1 MKSLCLALFVC
12 ALFTQVQAALVT
24 KTISYRQGDTE
35 LRGYLAY
42 DDSVTSDKKV
52 PGVVVFPEWWGLTDF
67 EKGRADAL
75 AKLGYVAFVADMY
88 GDGVSVPP
96 TDHDKAQQ
104 LMTAVAGKPSMGE
117 RAQAA
122 YDQLIKTGLVDDS
135 KVAAIGFCFG
145 GACSQVLAY
154 SGARLKGIVSFHGGL
169 IPASAEAAKKNQAKF
184 LILQGELDPRVPEAA
199 RTAFI
204 KSMDEG
210 KFDYQFLS
218 YSGAVHAFMNPMAD
232 KARAAGLDGVGYDP
246 EVATRA
252 WAQMQLFFKEIF
264 GQPSQGT

>member
-1 MKSLCLALFVC
+1 MKSLCLALFV
-12 ALFTQVQAALVT
+12 AAMLTQVQAALVT
-24 KTISYRQGDTE
+24 KTISYRQGETE

-42 DDSVTSDKKV
+42 DDSVTSDKKA
-52 PGVVVFPEWWGLTDF
+52 PGVLVFPEWWGMSSF
-67 EKGRADAL
+67 VKGRADAL
-75 AKLGYVAFVADMY
+75 AKLGYVAFAADMY
-88 GDGVSVPP
+88 GDGQVT
-96 TDHDKAQQ
+96 TDHNKAKE
-104 LMTAVAGKPSMGE
+104 LASAVAGKPIMGE

-145 GACSQVLAY
+145 GACSQILAY
-154 SGARLKGIVSFHGGL
+154 SGAPLKGIVSFHGAL
-169 IPASAEAAKKNQAKF
+169 IPASADAAKKNQAKF
-184 LILQGELDPRVPEAA
+184 LILQGELDPLVPQAA

-218 YSGAVHAFMNPMAD
+218 YSGAVHAFMNPDAD
-232 KARAAGLDGVGYDP
+232 KARADGLDGVGYDP

-264 GQPSQGT
+264 GQPS

>member
-1 MKSLCLALFVC
+1 MKSLCLALFV
-12 ALFTQVQAALVT
+12 AAMLTQVQAALVT
-24 KTISYRQGDTE
+24 KTISYRQGETE

-42 DDSVTSDKKV
+42 DDSVTSDKKA
-52 PGVVVFPEWWGLTDF
+52 PGVLVFPEWWGMSGF
-67 EKGRADAL
+67 VKGRADAL
-75 AKLGYVAFVADMY
+75 AKLGYVAFAADMY
-88 GDGVSVPP
+88 GDGQVT
-96 TDHDKAQQ
+96 TDHNKAKE
-104 LMTAVAGKPSMGE
+104 LATAVAGKPVMGE

-122 YDQLIKTGLVDDS
+122 YEQLIKTGLVDDS

-154 SGARLKGIVSFHGGL
+154 SGAPLKGIVSFHGAL
-169 IPASAEAAKKNQAKF
+169 IPASADAAKKNQAKF
-184 LILQGELDPRVPEAA
+184 LILQGELDPLVPQAA

-218 YSGAVHAFMNPMAD
+218 YSGAVHAFMNPDAD
-232 KARAAGLDGVGYDP
+232 KARADGLDGVAYDP

-264 GQPSQGT
+264 GQPSQG

>member
-1 MKSLCLALFVC
+1 MKSLCLALFV
-12 ALFTQVQAALVT
+12 AAMLTQVQAALVT

-42 DDSVTSDKKV
+42 DDSVTSDKKA
-52 PGVVVFPEWWGLTDF
+52 PGVLVFPEWWGMSSF
-67 EKGRADAL
+67 VKGRADAL
-75 AKLGYVAFVADMY
+75 AKLGYVAFAADMY
-88 GDGVSVPP
+88 GDGQVT
-96 TDHDKAQQ
+96 TDHNKAKE
-104 LMTAVAGKPSMGE
+104 LATAVAGKPVMGE

-145 GACSQVLAY
+145 GACSQILAY
-154 SGARLKGIVSFHGGL
+154 SGAPIKGIVSFHGAL
-169 IPASAEAAKKNQAKF
+169 IPASADAAKKNQAKF
-184 LILQGELDPRVPEAA
+184 LILQGELDPLVPQEA

-218 YSGAVHAFMNPMAD
+218 YSGAVHAFMNPDAD
-232 KARAAGLDGVGYDP
+232 KAKADGLNGVGYDP
-246 EVATRA
+246 EVAARA

-264 GQPSQGT
+264 GQPS

>member
-1 MKSLCLALFVC
+1 MKSLCLALFV
-12 ALFTQVQAALVT
+12 AAMLTQVQAALVT
-24 KTISYRQGDTE
+24 KTISYRQGETE

-42 DDSVTSDKKV
+42 DDSVTSDKKA
-52 PGVVVFPEWWGLTDF
+52 PGVLVFPEWWGMSSF
-67 EKGRADAL
+67 VKGRADAL
-75 AKLGYVAFVADMY
+75 AKLGYVAFAADMY
-88 GDGVSVPP
+88 GDGQFT
-96 TDHDKAQQ
+96 TDHNKAKE
-104 LMTAVAGKPSMGE
+104 LASAVAGKPIMGE

-145 GACSQVLAY
+145 GACSQILAY
-154 SGARLKGIVSFHGGL
+154 SGAPLKGIVSFHVEL
-169 IPASAEAAKKNQAKF
+169 IPASADAAKKNQAKF
-184 LILQGELDPRVPEAA
+184 LILQGELDPLVPEAA

-218 YSGAVHAFMNPMAD
+218 YSGAVHAFMNPDAD
-232 KARAAGLDGVGYDP
+232 KARADGLDGVGYDP
-246 EVATRA
+246 KVATRA

-264 GQPSQGT
+264 GQPS

>member
-1 MKSLCLALFVC
+1 MKSLCLALFV
-12 ALFTQVQAALVT
+12 AAMLTQVQAALVT
-24 KTISYRQGDTE
+24 KTISYRQGETE

-42 DDSVTSDKKV
+42 DDSVTSDKKA
-52 PGVVVFPEWWGLTDF
+52 PGVLVFPEWWGMSSF
-67 EKGRADAL
+67 VKGRADAL
-75 AKLGYVAFVADMY
+75 AKLGYVAFAADMY
-88 GDGVSVPP
+88 GDGQVT
-96 TDHDKAQQ
+96 TDHNKAKE
-104 LMTAVAGKPSMGE
+104 LATAVAGKPVMGE

-145 GACSQVLAY
+145 GACSQILAY
-154 SGARLKGIVSFHGGL
+154 SGAPLKGVVSFHGAL
-169 IPASAEAAKKNQAKF
+169 IPASADAAKKNQAKF
-184 LILQGELDPRVPEAA
+184 LILQGELDPLVPQAA

-218 YSGAVHAFMNPMAD
+218 YSGAVHAFMNPDAD
-232 KARAAGLDGVGYDP
+232 KARADGLDGVGYDP

-264 GQPSQGT
+264 G

>member
-1 MKSLCLALFVC
+1 MKSLCLALFV
-12 ALFTQVQAALVT
+12 AAMLTQVQAALVT
-24 KTISYRQGDTE
+24 KTISYRQGETE

-42 DDSVTSDKKV
+42 DDSVTSDKKA
-52 PGVVVFPEWWGLTDF
+52 PGVLVFPEWWGMSSF
-67 EKGRADAL
+67 VKGRADAL
-75 AKLGYVAFVADMY
+75 AKLGYVAFAADMY
-88 GDGVSVPP
+88 GDGQVT
-96 TDHDKAQQ
+96 TDHNKAKE
-104 LMTAVAGKPSMGE
+104 LASAVAGKPVMGE

-145 GACSQVLAY
+145 GACSQMLAY
-154 SGARLKGIVSFHGGL
+154 SGVPLKGIVSFHGAL
-169 IPASAEAAKKNQAKF
+169 IPASADAAKKNQAKF
-184 LILQGELDPRVPEAA
+184 LILQGELDPLVPQAA

-218 YSGAVHAFMNPMAD
+218 YSGAVHAFMNPDAD
-232 KARAAGLDGVGYDP
+232 KAHADGLDGVGYDP

-264 GQPSQGT
+264 GQPS

>member
-1 MKSLCLALFVC
+1 MKSLCLALFV
-12 ALFTQVQAALVT
+12 AAMLTQAQAALVT
-24 KTISYRQGDTE
+24 KTISYRQGETE

-42 DDSVTSDKKV
+42 DDSVTSDKKA
-52 PGVVVFPEWWGLTDF
+52 PGVLVFPEWWGMSSF
-67 EKGRADAL
+67 VKGRADAL
-75 AKLGYVAFVADMY
+75 AKLGYVAFAADMY
-88 GDGVSVPP
+88 GDGQVT
-96 TDHDKAQQ
+96 TDHNKAKE
-104 LMTAVAGKPSMGE
+104 LASAVAGKPVMGE

-145 GACSQVLAY
+145 GACSQILAY
-154 SGARLKGIVSFHGGL
+154 SGAPLKGIVSFHGAL
-169 IPASAEAAKKNQAKF
+169 IPASADAAKKNQAKF
-184 LILQGELDPRVPEAA
+184 LILQGELDPLVPQAA

-218 YSGAVHAFMNPMAD
+218 YSGAVHAFMNPDAD
-232 KARAAGLDGVGYDP
+232 KARADGLDGVGYDP

-264 GQPSQGT
+264 GQPS

>member
-1 MKSLCLALFVC
+1 MKSLCLALFV
-12 ALFTQVQAALVT
+12 AAMLTQVQAALVT

-42 DDSVTSDKKV
+42 DDSVTSDKKA
-52 PGVVVFPEWWGLTDF
+52 PGVLVFPEWWGMSSF
-67 EKGRADAL
+67 VKGRADAL
-75 AKLGYVAFVADMY
+75 AKLGYVAFAADMY
-88 GDGVSVPP
+88 GDGQVT
-96 TDHDKAQQ
+96 TDHDKAKE
-104 LMTAVAGKPSMGE
+104 LATAVAGKPVMGE

-145 GACSQVLAY
+145 GACSQILAY
-154 SGARLKGIVSFHGGL
+154 SGAPLKGIVSFHGAL
-169 IPASAEAAKKNQAKF
+169 IPASADAAKKNQAKF
-184 LILQGELDPRVPEAA
+184 LILQGELDPLVPQAA

-218 YSGAVHAFMNPMAD
+218 YSGAVHAFMNPDAD

-264 GQPSQGT
+264 GQPSQG